1 MSSKVANLIALELGV
16 VIALLTWLAFSNLRP
31 APALPSAPQPTRLV
45 DSFAPLSRAH
55 SSRTRPPAPVD
66 YRAELS
72 SEPEVEGEPPPA
84 VQEYEPESATEGYLN
99 APVETAYVNATEPV
113 YALVEPEPLLASP
126 DCFFPPPN
134 RYFVYPQSTAFVVFS
149 NSQSRRRPPRA
160 PSRGNGMRPRPTHQ
174 RPPNFHRPRE
184 GGNTAAP
191 RPRTHLQPPRAQ
203 QKPRPRQN
211 P

>member
-16 VIALLTWLAFSNLRP
+16 VIALLAWLALPNLRP

-66 YRAELS
+66 YRAGLPP
-72 SEPEVEGEPPPA
+72 EPEPEAEPLPVA
-84 VQEYEPESATEGYLN
+84 YDYEPESATEEYLN
-99 APVETAYVNATEPV
+99 APVETAYVSATSPA
-113 YALVEPEPLLASP
+113 YAVVEPEPLLASS
-126 DCFFPPPN
+126 DCFFPSPN
-134 RYFVYPQSTAFVVFS
+134 RYFVYPQSTAFVVVS
-149 NSQSRRRPPRA
+149 NSRSFRRPSRSPA
-160 PSRGNGMRPRPTHQ
+160 RGNGMRPRATHQ
-174 RPPNFHRPRE
+174 RPPNFHRPR
-184 GGNTAAP
+184 GGRDTAGP
-191 RPRTHLQPPRAQ
+191 RPTTHLQSPRTQ